1 LNILEHGSSTG
12 RRWALRTEQGRA
24 QAMIKINVEKQAKI
38 ASTWM
43 NAEIKELFNETARAR
58 GYDDIIS
65 LCSYAVSE
73 NPVYRAEALAAV
85 AWRDAV
91 SACMVEIIDE
101 IKSKNR
107 SVPTRA
113 AFLAALPT
121 INWPK
126 GDQE

>member
-1 LNILEHGSSTG
+1 
-12 RRWALRTEQGRA
+12 
-24 QAMIKINVEKQAKI
+24 MIKINVEKQARL

-43 NAEIKELFNETARAR
+43 NTAIKTLLDETARSR

-73 NPVYRAEALAAV
+73 NPAYRAEALAAI

-91 SACMVEIIDE
+91 SACMVEIIDG

-107 SVPTRA
+107 SAPTRA